1 MHTFYGTS
9 EILDRTWWWF
19 PVSHLLDLLRSL
31 VLKSAIEKPLESK
44 CSLALKLE
52 LSLKFSSKSLE
63 FRCFATLVVHCPHR
77 NSLTAT
83 SELAMKMA
91 VEGLSL
97 NLIQMLLFSYGLSPQ
112 FGSQLLGPQSLQS
125 RPNLKNKVSTFLPDW
140 PRFVSPKFSTS
151 PLKLNCLQF
160 ERIESGLYSISA
172 STSSLIWFC
181 IILNIS
187 LVLSPPW
194 LLMFTNI
201 FRSLLDEIFSMKGDK
216 FAFLTSSRSRLIV
229 SSRIGI
235 HLVVLV
241 SKALWFSC

>member
-1 MHTFYGTS
+1 MPTFYGTS

-19 PVSHLLDLLRSL
+19 PVSHLLDLLSSL

-63 FRCFATLVVHCPHR
+63 FRCFATLVVHCSHR

-91 VEGLSL
+91 AEGLSL

-160 ERIESGLYSISA
+160 ERIESGL
-172 STSSLIWFC
+172 LFHLC
-181 IILNIS
+181 FDKFFN
-187 LVLSPPW
+187 LVLYHSQ
-194 LLMFTNI
+194 
-201 FRSLLDEIFSMKGDK
+201 
-216 FAFLTSSRSRLIV
+216 
-229 SSRIGI
+229 
-235 HLVVLV
+235 H
-241 SKALWFSC
+241 